1 MSNNNGNKIKVR
13 CSGDPCDMHTW
24 LTKAEI
30 LEMDIDLEKGLF
42 CGQPDRHQF
51 LLNQILESRRNW

>member
-13 CSGDPCDMHTW
+13 CPGDPCDLYTW

-30 LEMDIDLEKGLF
+30 LEMDIDLEEGLF
-42 CGQPDRHQF
+42 CGQHERHQF
-51 LLNQILESRRNW
+51 LLKQIREGRRNW